1 MEQRLKLVKRMRQ
14 EQIRRY
20 YEREEADNKGTNLG
34 KPDIN
39 KQGSRKVQFDGGYR
53 LQDAVANYDE
63 AEVARLV
70 KEGVHSKVT
79 LGNDRTLLHLSA
91 SHNFVAAAEILLEHN
106 ASVNAQD
113 GDWWTPLH
121 IAASNNSMEMCR
133 VFISHNADPSILD
146 VDGNFASDYA
156 TGQCKEML
164 LDFMLKRGMDKG
176 VMKSLRMTVA
186 NTMMTAITKKMDEG
200 HDFNTPNEYGV
211 TSLHV
216 ASANGYKAVVQLLLQ
231 HQSVKVNADDDAG
244 WTPLHV
250 AAKWD
255 QVKFSFS
262 TCMSLI

>member
-1 MEQRLKLVKRMRQ
+1 MEIDQALLESLPMEQRLKLVKRMRQ

-211 TSLHV
+211 TSV
-216 ASANGYKAVVQLLLQ
+216 SSASSSSSKEGC
-231 HQSVKVNADDDAG
+231 
-244 WTPLHV
+244 
-250 AAKWD
+250 
-255 QVKFSFS
+255 
-262 TCMSLI
+262 TCRL